1 MLLHDSSGAQ
11 GEWLD
16 LVCWCAEGTNRT
28 EFPCG
33 FSSTAAVCRTCRT
46 LTLMVL
52 PHLLAIVQLLRQ
64 VSSTSPSAQL
74 HRARILPWD
83 YTAPPPRI
91 CPGNPPHS
99 CTGDWAA
106 PPPVTAPDRAPSP
119 FPRSPSRHSAPGTR
133 PRPLPTSARDRAPG
147 GHIPAP
153 AWGPGPHP
161 VSPVT
166 FRNAGWLT

>member
-52 PHLLAIVQLLRQ
+52 PHLPAIVQLLRVRQ
-64 VSSTSPSAQL
+64 VSSTSPSPQL
-74 HRARILPWD
+74 HRARILPL
-83 YTAPPPRI
+83 
-91 CPGNPPHS
+91 GLH
-99 CTGDWAA
+99 
-106 PPPVTAPDRAPSP
+106 RAPSP
-119 FPRSPSRHSAPGTR
+119 HLPREPSPQLHRRLGPAPSLSCPG
-133 PRPLPTSARDRAPG
+133 PGPQSLSHGPLPTFYPG
-147 GHIPAP
+147 D
-153 AWGPGPHP
+153 
-161 VSPVT
+161 
-166 FRNAGWLT
+166 